1 MTDAERMEAA
11 GFTRTRKGWWR
22 RGLPEIYAFD
32 DGQGPVVQIMKNP
45 TIGPYLLTSASIG
58 PRDAIDAHVRVETLK
73 AAQARRETI
82 RRELAKY
89 DAIIA
94 ALTDT
99 QETP

>member
-1 MTDAERMEAA
+1 MTDSERMEAA
-11 GFTRTRKGWWR
+11 GFTRSRNGWWIR
-22 RGLPEIYAFD
+22 SAPDIYAFD
-32 DGQGPVVQIMKNP
+32 DGMGPIVQIMSP
-45 TIGPYLLTSASIG
+45 TTSPYLLTSASIG

-82 RRELAKY
+82 RRELAEY

>member
-32 DGQGPVVQIMKNP
+32 DGQGPVVQIMNSA
-45 TIGPYLLTSASIG
+45 TSPYLLTSASTG
-58 PRDAIDAHVRVETLK
+58 PRGAIDAHVRVETLK

-82 RRELAKY
+82 RRELAEY